1 MIGTSRA
8 VRVFAYGEAT
18 DMRKGYEGL
27 GAVVREKMRS
37 DPLSGDLYLFT
48 NYRRNRAKVLLYDG
62 TGMAIYMKRLDVG
75 RFACPWTRGDGGTLR
90 LSMSE
95 LGLFLEGC
103 ELVFRCRLT
112 PEPVT
117 ERRFQIEP
125 VVE

>member
-1 MIGTSRA
+1 MIGTSRT

-18 DMRKGYEGL
+18 DMRKGYDGL
-27 GAVVREKMRS
+27 GAVVRQKMGS

-48 NYRRNRAKVLLYDG
+48 NARRNRAKVLLFDG

-75 RFACPWTRGDGGTLR
+75 RFACPWTRGDGETLR

-103 ELVFRCRLT
+103 ELVFRRPLS

-117 ERRFQIEP
+117 ERRFQIET

>member
-8 VRVFAYGEAT
+8 VRGFAYGEAT

-27 GAVVREKMRS
+27 GAVVREKMGS

-48 NYRRNRAKVLLYDG
+48 NARRNRAKVLLFDG

-75 RFACPWTRGDGGTLR
+75 KFACPWTRGDGETLR

-103 ELVFRCRLT
+103 ELVFRRCLT
-112 PEPVT
+112 PQPVT
-117 ERRFQIEP
+117 ERRFELMTVP
-125 VVE
+125 G